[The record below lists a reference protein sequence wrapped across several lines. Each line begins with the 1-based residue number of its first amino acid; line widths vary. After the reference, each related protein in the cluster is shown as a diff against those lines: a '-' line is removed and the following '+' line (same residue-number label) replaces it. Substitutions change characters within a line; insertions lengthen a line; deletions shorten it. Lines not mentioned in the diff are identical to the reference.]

1 MLIHGMK
8 EKNRKNL
15 TCELKNL
22 GINCSLGSNNRLGI
36 FNS

>member
-8 EKNRKNL
+8 KKNRKNI
-15 TCELKNL
+15 TYELNIL
-22 GINCSLGSNNRLGI
+22 GINCSLGSNNRLGV